1 MAEKITI
8 DISALFA
15 DGTERPTAKLAGL
28 AKYTRQT
35 LEQAGNGNDIVLTGA
50 GPVWLYLILAHEL
63 HGKARSLRY
72 DSPVTG
78 EIVVFD
84 HNPE

>member
-8 DISALFA
+8 DLSALFN
-15 DGTERPTAKLAGL
+15 DGSERPTAKF
-28 AKYTRQT
+28 KYLGNYTDKA
-35 LEQAGNGNDIVLTGA
+35 LEQAGNGNDIILTGP

-78 EIVVFD
+78 EIVIFD